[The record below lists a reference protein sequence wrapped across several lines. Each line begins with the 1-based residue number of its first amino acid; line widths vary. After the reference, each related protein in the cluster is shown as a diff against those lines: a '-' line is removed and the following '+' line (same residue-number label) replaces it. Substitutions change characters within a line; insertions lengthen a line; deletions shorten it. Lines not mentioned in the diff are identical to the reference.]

1 MEDNLQILMPV
12 TFTEGCD
19 SYVSLRDFHEF
30 LGIGDSFRIWAEK
43 ILNYGFVENEDYK
56 VVYQENSV
64 IPTIAD
70 YMITLPMAKEI
81 TTIVQNEKGRQAREY
96 FLKVER
102 KFKNAQVALKSLID
116 FAQSNLMTNT
126 NRKVEE
132 NENTLKSTATE
143 ESLSEAPKMRRTN
156 FALNNVDTN
165 NQIASNDI
173 DNYSTNNN
181 YVNTNDNYISV
192 NKEVNTSTTTDL
204 KTNFRD
210 TSKLFGIRE
219 NLFVNWLILNKYIYR
234 DNRGNLKPYA
244 KVMNYFNMRTY
255 STTSG
260 HSGIQTLIN
269 SEGREAF
276 RNLLINEN
284 IIKKDVSY

>member
-1 MEDNLQILMPV
+1 
-12 TFTEGCD
+12 
-19 SYVSLRDFHEF
+19 
-30 LGIGDSFRIWAEK
+30 
-43 ILNYGFVENEDYK
+43 
-56 VVYQENSV
+56 
-64 IPTIAD
+64 
-70 YMITLPMAKEI
+70 MITLPMAKEI

-116 FAQSNLMTNT
+116 FAQSNLIT
-126 NRKVEE
+126 NRKIEE
-132 NENTLKSTATE
+132 NENTLKSTTTE
-143 ESLSEAPKMRRTN
+143 ESLSEAPKMRKTN
-156 FALNNVDTN
+156 FDLNN
-165 NQIASNDI
+165 I
-173 DNYSTNNN
+173 D
-181 YVNTNDNYISV
+181 
-192 NKEVNTSTTTDL
+192 
-204 KTNFRD
+204 TNFRD

>member
-64 IPTIAD
+64 IPTIGD

-116 FAQSNLMTNT
+116 FAQSNLMINT

-143 ESLSEAPKMRRTN
+143 ESLSEAPKMRRAS
-156 FALNNVDTN
+156 FDLNN
-165 NQIASNDI
+165 I
-173 DNYSTNNN
+173 D
-181 YVNTNDNYISV
+181 
-192 NKEVNTSTTTDL
+192 
-204 KTNFRD
+204 TNFRD

>member
-116 FAQSNLMTNT
+116 FAQSNLIT
-126 NRKVEE
+126 NRNIEE
-132 NENTLKSTATE
+132 NENS
-143 ESLSEAPKMRRTN
+143 
-156 FALNNVDTN
+156 LNNVD
-165 NQIASNDI
+165 
-173 DNYSTNNN
+173 
-181 YVNTNDNYISV
+181 
-192 NKEVNTSTTTDL
+192 
-204 KTNFRD
+204 TNFRD

>member
-1 MEDNLQILMPV
+1 
-12 TFTEGCD
+12 
-19 SYVSLRDFHEF
+19 
-30 LGIGDSFRIWAEK
+30 
-43 ILNYGFVENEDYK
+43 
-56 VVYQENSV
+56 
-64 IPTIAD
+64 
-70 YMITLPMAKEI
+70 MAKEI

-102 KFKNAQVALKSLID
+102 KLKNAQVALKSLID
-116 FAQSNLMTNT
+116 FAQSNLIT
-126 NRKVEE
+126 NRNIEE
-132 NENTLKSTATE
+132 NENTLKSTTTE
-143 ESLSEAPKMRRTN
+143 ESLSEAPKMRRAS
-156 FALNNVDTN
+156 FDLNN
-165 NQIASNDI
+165 I
-173 DNYSTNNN
+173 D
-181 YVNTNDNYISV
+181 
-192 NKEVNTSTTTDL
+192 
-204 KTNFRD
+204 TNFRD
-210 TSKLFGIRE
+210 ISKLFGIRE